1 MKTIHHTKLAL
12 GLWLLSAAP
21 LLAQTFDSGSNGS
34 YGPLNPTSN
43 TNLDMPP
50 DGIFH
55 CTTINI
61 PVSVRVFF
69 NRNNLNTPVY
79 LLAQSNVVISG
90 YISVNGGSDSGSN
103 PGRAGPGG
111 FDGGF
116 GAIQSYPA
124 SDGQGPGGGS
134 VAGNNNAVFAFP
146 QGANTNVYGNTLISP
161 LIGGS
166 GGAGGAGGGGGGGG
180 GGAILIASSTRVTL
194 NTLCGGGNCQNIDA
208 QGGYGTGYGSG
219 GAVRIVA
226 PVVDGNGGIY
236 VYGVGNSGYGGRI
249 RIDTRSLRVESGPL
263 AARCTSSRP
272 TIPVWTLWRPPGSQ

>member
-161 LIGGS
+161 LTAAA
-166 GGAGGAGGGGGGGG
+166 AGQ
-180 GGAILIASSTRVTL
+180 SSLRPARESL
-194 NTLCGGGNCQNIDA
+194 STLCAVAVIAKTLTPKAAMVLDM
-208 QGGYGTGYGSG
+208 
-219 GAVRIVA
+219 GAAV
-226 PVVDGNGGIY
+226 PCGL
-236 VYGVGNSGYGGRI
+236 
-249 RIDTRSLRVESGPL
+249 SL
-263 AARCTSSRP
+263 
-272 TIPVWTLWRPPGSQ
+272 Q